1 MKYKD
6 ILTQWNELI
15 PEVQQLQENI
25 KNCIN
30 DDAFSSD
37 TEKDDLRF
45 MQKGCYEILRLFLS
59 YLD

>member
-1 MKYKD
+1 MKYED

-15 PEVQQLQENI
+15 LEVQQLQENI

-30 DDAFSSD
+30 DDVFSSD

-45 MQKGCYEILRLFLS
+45 MQKGCYELFRILMGYF
-59 YLD
+59 D